1 MAYHF
6 TAAQGLKKEA
16 EKEQH
21 QPAVVSNPLCD
32 SDFPALGSDV
42 NLTKEQKS
50 KARVVTLRE
59 TNAPVFREA
68 YHAQLREVHG
78 ANMRAVEAMEEDE
91 DELMGRKRNRAVNQD
106 TINSLMEDVIREIAA
121 EGELVTKE
129 KVKINRTQFE
139 SLKEQ
144 SKYFSRYSAFSPLQ
158 CVWEMKQKTI
168 SIKCRGRGEFTP
180 AVIKILR

>member
-1 MAYHF
+1 MLAYNF
-6 TAAQGLKKEA
+6 TAAQGLTKEP
-16 EKEQH
+16 EKEQQQ
-21 QPAVVSNPLCD
+21 QPAVVSNLLCD

-50 KARVVTLRE
+50 KARDVTPRE
-59 TNAPVFREA
+59 SSVPVFREA

-91 DELMGRKRNRAVNQD
+91 DELTGRRRNRAVNQD

-129 KVKINRTQFE
+129 KVRRNRTQFE
-139 SLKEQ
+139 S
-144 SKYFSRYSAFSPLQ
+144 
-158 CVWEMKQKTI
+158 
-168 SIKCRGRGEFTP
+168 
-180 AVIKILR
+180 